1 MNLQAKFSLIFLLV
15 FGVQLGVA
23 GYVCDGFLQ
32 GSARDQVISQARLMM
47 ESSLATRTYTD
58 QQIKPLLDR
67 NDRAFHPQIVPGYAA
82 TEHFNYFRN
91 AYPEYSYKEATLNP
105 TNPRDR
111 AVDWE
116 ADIVNWFRND
126 PGKSEFSGER
136 DTPMGRS
143 LYLARPIKAVASCL
157 VCHSTPDVAPPN
169 MVKVY
174 GNINGFGWKE
184 NEIIGAQIVS
194 VPMALPIRMANAAYR
209 QLMTSL
215 VVIAIVTLLV
225 LNVALHFAVIRP
237 VRRFSVRA
245 DEISKGNMD
254 LPDLPA
260 SGKDE
265 ISILAGS
272 FNRMHR
278 SLAKAMKMLD
288 RN

>member
-1 MNLQAKFSLIFLLV
+1 MKLQVKFSLIFLIV
-15 FGVQLGVA
+15 FGVQLAVA
-23 GYVCDGFLQ
+23 GYVCNGFLQ
-32 GSARDQVISQARLMM
+32 RNARDQVIRQARLMM
-47 ESSLATRTYTD
+47 ESSLAARTYTD
-58 QQIKPLLDR
+58 QQIKPLLNK
-67 NDRAFHPQIVPGYAA
+67 NDSGFHPQIVPGYAA

-116 ADIVNWFRND
+116 ADIVNWFRNNPD
-126 PGKSEFSGER
+126 QKDFSGER
-136 DTPMGRS
+136 DTPTGRS

-157 VCHSTPDVAPPN
+157 VCHSTPDVAPAN
-169 MVKVY
+169 MVKIY
-174 GNINGFGWKE
+174 GTTNGFGWRE

-194 VPMALPIRMANAAYR
+194 VPMALPIRMADAAFR

-215 VVIAIVTLLV
+215 VLIAIVTLLA
-225 LNVALHFAVIRP
+225 LNLALHFAVIRP
-237 VRRFSVRA
+237 VRRFSARA
-245 DEISKGNMD
+245 DEISQGNMD

-265 ISILAGS
+265 ISVLAGS

>member
-1 MNLQAKFSLIFLLV
+1 MKLQVKFSLIFLLV

-32 GSARDQVISQARLMM
+32 RSARDQVIRQARLMM
-47 ESSLATRTYTD
+47 ESSLAARTYTD
-58 QQIKPLLDR
+58 EQIKPLVDR
-67 NDRAFHPQIVPGYAA
+67 NDPVFHPQIVPGYAA

-116 ADIVNWFRND
+116 ADIVSFFRNNPD
-126 PGKSEFSGER
+126 KKDFSGER
-136 DTPMGRS
+136 DTPMGPS
-143 LYLARPIKAVASCL
+143 LYLARPIKALASCL
-157 VCHSTPDVAPPN
+157 VCHSTPEVAPPG

-174 GNINGFGWKE
+174 GNMNGFGWKAD
-184 NEIIGAQIVS
+184 EIIGAQIVS

-209 QLMTSL
+209 QLMSSL
-215 VVIAIVTLLV
+215 VVLAIVILLV
-225 LNVALHFAVIRP
+225 LNLALHFAVIRP
-237 VRRFSVRA
+237 VRRFSVMA
-245 DEISKGNMD
+245 DEISKGNLD
-254 LPDLPA
+254 LPELPA

-265 ISILAGS
+265 ISTLAGS

>member
-1 MNLQAKFSLIFLLV
+1 MKLQAKFSLIFLLV

-32 GSARDQVISQARLMM
+32 RNARDQVIRQARLMM
-47 ESSLATRTYTD
+47 ESSLAARTYTD
-58 QQIKPLLDR
+58 QQIKPLVPR
-67 NDRAFHPQIVPGYAA
+67 NDAVFHPQIVPGYAA

-116 ADIVNWFRND
+116 ADIVSFFRNNPD
-126 PGKSEFSGER
+126 RKDFSGER
-136 DTPMGRS
+136 DSPIGRS

-157 VCHSTPDVAPPN
+157 LCHSTPDVAPAN
-169 MVKVY
+169 LVKVY
-174 GNINGFGWKE
+174 GSTNGFGWKE

-225 LNVALHFAVIRP
+225 LNLTLHFAVIRP
-237 VRRFSVRA
+237 VRRFSMMA

-260 SGKDE
+260 SGNDE
-265 ISILAGS
+265 ISTLEGA

>member
-15 FGVQLGVA
+15 FGVQLAVA

-32 GSARDQVISQARLMM
+32 RSARDQVIHQARLMM
-47 ESSLATRTYTD
+47 ESSLAARTYTD
-58 QQIKPLLDR
+58 EQIKPLVHR
-67 NDRAFHPQIVPGYAA
+67 NDPAFHPQIVPGYAA

-116 ADIVNWFRND
+116 ADVVKWFRDNPDKND
-126 PGKSEFSGER
+126 FSGER
-136 DTPMGRS
+136 GTPMGRS
-143 LYLARPIKAVASCL
+143 LFLARPIKALASCL
-157 VCHSTPDVAPPN
+157 VCHSTPDVAPAN

-174 GNINGFGWKE
+174 GTANGFGWKE

-194 VPMALPIRMANAAYR
+194 VPMALPIRMADAAYR
-209 QLMTSL
+209 QLMTYL
-215 VVIAIVTLLV
+215 VVIAIVTLVV
-225 LNVALHFAVIRP
+225 LNLALHFAVIRP
-237 VRRFSVRA
+237 VRRFSVMA
-245 DEISKGNMD
+245 DEISKGNLD
-254 LPDLPA
+254 FPELPA
-260 SGKDE
+260 TGKDE
-265 ISILAGS
+265 ISVLAGS

-278 SLAKAMKMLD
+278 SLARAMKMLD

>member
-15 FGVQLGVA
+15 FGVQLTVA
-23 GYVCDGFLQ
+23 GYVCDGYLQ
-32 GSARDQVISQARLMM
+32 SSAREQVIHQARLMM
-47 ESSLATRTYTD
+47 ESSLAARTYTD
-58 QQIKPLLDR
+58 QQIQPLLDR
-67 NDRAFHPQIVPGYAA
+67 NDRVFHPQIVPGYAA
-82 TEHFNYFRN
+82 TEHFNYFRS

-116 ADIVNWFRND
+116 ADIVNWFRKE
-126 PGKSEFSGER
+126 PGKNEFSGER

-143 LYLARPIKAVASCL
+143 LFLARPLKARASCL

-169 MVKVY
+169 MVKAY

-194 VPMALPIRMANAAYR
+194 VPMAVPIRMANAAYR

-215 VVIAIVTLLV
+215 VVIAIVSLVV
-225 LNVALHFAVIRP
+225 LNLALHFAVIRP
-237 VRRFSVRA
+237 VRRFSVMA
-245 DEISKGNMD
+245 DEISKGNLD
-254 LPDLPA
+254 FPEVPA
-260 SGKDE
+260 TGKDE
-265 ISILAGS
+265 ISVLAGS

-288 RN
+288 RK

>member
-32 GSARDQVISQARLMM
+32 RSARDQVISQARLMM
-47 ESSLATRTYTD
+47 ESSLAARTYTD
-58 QQIKPLLDR
+58 QQIKPLVDR
-67 NDRAFHPQIVPGYAA
+67 NDKVFHPQVVPGYAA
-82 TEHFNYFRN
+82 TEHFNYFRT
-91 AYPEYSYKEATLNP
+91 AYPEYNYKEATLNP

-126 PGKSEFSGER
+126 PEKNELSGER
-136 DTPMGRS
+136 DTPIGRS
-143 LYLARPIKAVASCL
+143 LYFARPIKAVASCL
-157 VCHSTPDVAPPN
+157 VCHSTPDAAPPN

-174 GNINGFGWKE
+174 GNINGFGWKV

-215 VVIAIVTLLV
+215 VVIAIVSLVV
-225 LNVALHFAVIRP
+225 LNLALHFAVIRP
-237 VRRFSVRA
+237 VRNFSVMA
-245 DEISKGNMD
+245 DEISKGNLD
-254 LPDLPA
+254 FPELPA
-260 SGKDE
+260 TGKDE

-288 RN
+288 RK

>member
-1 MNLQAKFSLIFLLV
+1 MNLQVKFSLIFLLV

-32 GSARDQVISQARLMM
+32 SSARDQVIRQARLMM

-58 QQIKPLLDR
+58 EQIKPLVHR
-67 NDRAFHPQIVPGYAA
+67 NDPAFHPQIVPAYAA

-111 AVDWE
+111 AVEWE
-116 ADIVNWFRND
+116 ADIVNFFRNNPD
-126 PGKSEFSGER
+126 KKDFSGER

-143 LYLARPIKAVASCL
+143 LYLARPIKALAPCL
-157 VCHSTPDVAPPN
+157 VCHSTPEAAPPN
-169 MVKVY
+169 VVKVY
-174 GNINGFGWKE
+174 GSTNGFGWKE

-194 VPMALPIRMANAAYR
+194 VPLALPIRMANAAYR
-209 QLMTSL
+209 KLMTSL
-215 VVIAIVTLLV
+215 VLIAIVTLLV
-225 LNVALHFAVIRP
+225 LNLALHFAVIRP
-237 VRRFSVRA
+237 VRRFSVMA
-245 DEISKGNMD
+245 DEISKGNLD
-254 LPDLPA
+254 LPELPA

-272 FNRMHR
+272 FNRMYR
-278 SLAKAMKMLD
+278 SLSKAIKMLN